1 MPIYFPI
8 RKRLRKKLVNMTDK
22 LQMVNDMNIFDDV
35 KTRFGVAVIGAV
47 TVLAAMLGLMTF
59 I

>member
-1 MPIYFPI
+1 MPLYF
-8 RKRLRKKLVNMTDK
+8 RSESDYASSVANTTEK

-35 KTRFGVAVIGAV
+35 KIRFGVAVIGAA
-47 TVLAAMLGLMTF
+47 TVLAAILGLMTF